1 MKWFKRLFIVFILL
15 ILATGAS
22 LQLAPVFTI
31 QWLEDF
37 YAQQG
42 PNHKLQVQDWSLNLI
57 DGELALSNIN
67 AKWSTDQ
74 QATIKNVSV
83 DIRWLPLFD
92 KHLVIND
99 IQLNGVRIPISEDD
113 SNLSIAGI
121 QVPLNS
127 AESSNTNET
136 NDNKSDNTEAAGS
149 GNQWAFEIHSIN
161 INQHSYQLN
170 MKALSSKVMI
180 EKLSLKNFHSLENR
194 ETSFKLEGKLANLVM
209 PDLVQADTEL
219 RINVQGS
226 LSSLMES
233 PKFKGSVLVEDIVL
247 QDPIAK
253 LDSIRIDGLNIEGQ
267 KLVTDDLTL
276 SGLALGE
283 QADQQF
289 WLTLDKY
296 WLNQL
301 TLTSFG
307 LTTGIHYISGLK
319 INNYRDQNG
328 EIEYSIAGSGK
339 AEKSEENRNSI
350 EKDNNAS
357 TTDDTV
363 VDKSTKTQTTEASSF
378 SINIEGITLQNSKD
392 AISTI
397 WFRDQSIDPNYVVPM
412 ALKSFSVSALS
423 MKDID
428 APFEPNVNIKLMA
441 SVDDYSEI
449 NFNAQLNRKD
459 GWPIGKASLEL
470 EQFNI
475 IPLNGYM
482 TKAIG
487 YRAQKGM
494 LNVNTQVTLNDE
506 TLNGETTIFLRNSKL
521 EPKDRN
527 TISRVSKQISMPVD
541 TALDLLRDDSGNL
554 QLSIPMSGKI
564 SDPDFAY
571 DDVMNQLGTL
581 ALKTASMH
589 YLQQSLQP
597 YGALI
602 SLLSFAADSIMA
614 IRLNQLDF
622 KEEQTELS
630 QTHKDYLDKVVKI
643 LAEKTELELQV
654 CPYVSKQE
662 AQQET
667 WPQLGQA
674 RAESVKAYLAQYK
687 DEDSENLAKRT
698 TLCVTEVADSP
709 HVDLGV

>member
-1 MKWFKRLFIVFILL
+1 MKWFKRLFIVFLLL

-22 LQLAPVFTI
+22 LQLAPMFAI

-42 PNHKLQVQDWSLNLI
+42 PNHKLQIQNWSLNLI
-57 DGELALSNIN
+57 DGELALSNIH

-74 QATIKNVSV
+74 QATIDDISV
-83 DIRWLPLFD
+83 DIRWLPLFN
-92 KHLVIND
+92 KQLVMNE
-99 IQLNGVRIPISEDD
+99 IQLNGVRIPITEDD

-121 QVPLNS
+121 QIPLNGPK
-127 AESSNTNET
+127 SSNTNQT
-136 NDNKSDNTEAAGS
+136 SDNKDDNIDAVES
-149 GNQWAFEIHSIN
+149 GNPWAIEINSIN
-161 INQHSYQLN
+161 IQQHTYQLN

-180 EKLSLKNFHSLENR
+180 EKLSLSNFHSLENR
-194 ETSFKLEGKLANLVM
+194 ETSINLEGKIANLLM
-209 PDLVQADTEL
+209 SNLAQADTEL
-219 RINVQGS
+219 SINVQGS
-226 LSSLMES
+226 LFSLMKS
-233 PKFKGSVLVEDIVL
+233 PKFSGSVLIEDLVL
-247 QDPIAK
+247 QNPIAQ
-253 LDSIRIDGLNIEGQ
+253 LASLRIDGLNIEEQ
-267 KLVTDDLTL
+267 KLVSNDLIL

-283 QADQQF
+283 QTDKQF

-307 LTTGIHYISGLK
+307 LTTGIHYVSGLK
-319 INNYRDQNG
+319 VNNYRDQNG
-328 EIEYSIAGSGK
+328 EIEYSIAGSGNT
-339 AEKSEENRNSI
+339 EKPEEHQNSI
-350 EKDNNAS
+350 EKDNSANSA
-357 TTDDTV
+357 DDAFD
-363 VDKSTKTQTTEASSF
+363 DKGSREQIKEASSF
-378 SINIEGITLQNSKD
+378 AINIEGITLQDSKD
-392 AISTI
+392 TISTI

-428 APFEPNVNIKLMA
+428 APFEPDVNIKLMA
-441 SVDDYSEI
+441 SVDNYSEI
-449 NFNAQLNRKD
+449 NFNAQLNRKE
-459 GWPIGKASLEL
+459 GWPMGKASLEL

-506 TLNGETTIFLRNSKL
+506 TLNGETRIFLRNSKL
-521 EPKDRN
+521 EPKNRN

-541 TALDLLRDDSGNL
+541 TALDLLRDDNGNL

-602 SLLSFAADSIMA
+602 SLLSFATDSIMA

-630 QTHKDYLDKVVKI
+630 QSHKDYLDKVVKI
-643 LAEKTELELQV
+643 LTEKTELELQV

-662 AQQET
+662 TQQET
-667 WPQLGQA
+667 WAQLGQA
-674 RAESVKAYLAQYK
+674 RAESVKTYLAQYNDK
-687 DEDSENLAKRT
+687 NSENLAKRT
-698 TLCVTEVADSP
+698 TLCVTEVADTP